1 MLQRVLDTHV
11 AAPQKLMAMQTL
23 IRLTISMFL
32 SFAFA
37 TALQAQGS
45 SPAAK
50 SGNTDASKATD
61 VYHVFFGYAAPGKA
75 ADLAE
80 FLKTPDPTAPQPG
93 HSIILRH
100 QDGDAWDYVAIEHL
114 GTKAT
119 VDIPANMMTSAQRA
133 LMAKHDDTFVS
144 GPAWAEFT
152 KELGIDSNASK
163 TAGSVYVVSVYRA
176 APGHRDDLAK
186 VLSEPPNRATDTSS
200 GAVLMTHL
208 EGGAWNYLSVIRY
221 DSWEKFATNEK
232 NSIAQT
238 NKKEGGWFQLREH
251 ISFHNDT
258 LTDRILP

>member
-1 MLQRVLDTHV
+1 MLDTS
-11 AAPQKLMAMQTL
+11 AGAPQKLWAMQKF
-23 IRLTISMFL
+23 IRLFMITFFG
-32 SFAFA
+32 FACA

-50 SGNTDASKATD
+50 PGNADASKRTD

-75 ADLAE
+75 AELAE
-80 FLKTPDPTAPQPG
+80 FLKTPDPSAPQPS
-93 HSIILRH
+93 HVIIFRH
-100 QDGDAWDYVAIEHL
+100 QDGDAWDYAVIEHL

-119 VDIPANMMTSAQRA
+119 VEIPANAMTAAQRA

-144 GPAWAEFT
+144 GPPWSEFA
-152 KELGIDSNASK
+152 KEMGIDNATK
-163 TAGSVYVVSVYRA
+163 TAGAVYVVSVYRA
-176 APGHRDDLAK
+176 APGHRDDLEK
-186 VLSEPPNRATDTSS
+186 MLSEPPNRATDTSS

-221 DSWEKFATNEK
+221 DSWEKFGANEK
-232 NSIAQT
+232 NSVAQT

>member
-1 MLQRVLDTHV
+1 
-11 AAPQKLMAMQTL
+11 MQIL
-23 IRLTISMFL
+23 IRFTISTFL

-50 SGNTDASKATD
+50 STDASKATD
-61 VYHVFFGYAAPGKA
+61 IYHVFFGYAAPGKA
-75 ADLAE
+75 AELAD
-80 FLKTPDPTAPQPG
+80 FLKEPDPTAPQPG
-93 HSIILRH
+93 HTIILRH
-100 QDGDAWDYVAIEHL
+100 QDGDAWDYCAIEHL

-119 VDIPANMMTSAQRA
+119 VEIPANAMTSAQRA
-133 LMAKHDDTFVS
+133 LLSRHDDTFVS
-144 GPAWAEFT
+144 GPSWAEFS
-152 KELGIDSNASK
+152 KQLGIDNASK
-163 TAGSVYVVSVYRA
+163 TAGSVYSVSIYRA
-176 APGHRDDLAK
+176 APGHRDDLGK
-186 VLSEPPNRATDTSS
+186 MLSEPPNRGTDTSS
-200 GAVLMTHL
+200 GAVLLTHL

-221 DSWEKFATNEK
+221 DSWDKFATNEK